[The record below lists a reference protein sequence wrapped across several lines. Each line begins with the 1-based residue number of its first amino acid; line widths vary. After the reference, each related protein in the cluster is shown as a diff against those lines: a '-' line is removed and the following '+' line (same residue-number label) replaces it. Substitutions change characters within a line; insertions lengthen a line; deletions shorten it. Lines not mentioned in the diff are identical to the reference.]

1 MTARGS
7 NGFGSTGE
15 TITSQHIVTQTPPVT
30 SDPKPESHTS
40 PQPIPF
46 TPDELDKPT
55 LHSFTDRIGDLW
67 LSNDPF
73 GPTLTMEIDVKGSHS
88 TLGLQ
93 LDDNNMIGRLY
104 LRHCEKSTPSARM
117 SKWRTNLRNSSPIRI
132 NNQPVKSINEVK
144 RLIAQART
152 DNIPKLQF
160 TFATDERVSIHP
172 EHGVPQLYFDQLNT
186 LTAYLQEMKYD
197 EQFIDLETNEPV
209 INLISKK
216 RKSNAQY
223 TRAELKKREDWPDWV
238 ASEFK
243 QLDLYEMQNMFG
255 LPVPRPKDANII
267 NLLWAYS
274 IKTDGTKKSRCVC
287 NGSPKRKG
295 TVTLAHTFA
304 ACLEQPG
311 ARTFWAVAALLGL
324 IIIGADASNAFA
336 EAPAPKAPLYV
347 VVDQQYREWWKSKGR
362 GDIPLGYVLPV
373 KHALQGHPESPR
385 LWATMIDTIIRE
397 KANLQPCTHEP
408 CLYSGYVDG
417 KKVLFLRQVD
427 DFAVACE
434 DPDVSN
440 KVIDLISAELSAPM
454 KKLGV
459 VSRYNG
465 IDVTQTEDYIKIHNS
480 TYIKKILETHEW
492 LQEPCKMPNN
502 PIPMNND
509 TSYITLLETSK
520 GPEPP
525 LQKFQLENEM
535 GFSYRQAIGEL
546 MFAMVTCR
554 PDISYPVL
562 KLSTFS
568 NDPSKEHYQAVK
580 QVMRYLRATIN
591 DGIIYWRQQPR
602 KHMMLLS
609 STPPTLFHQQNP
621 NPPRPKQNPSTL
633 IGSVDSDWASD
644 HTTRKSISGIVMYL
658 AGGGNPL
665 QNTTTRKSG
674 VELV

>member
-1 MTARGS
+1 MEPTGSDNSSQNGIAERPNRTYGDMMRTMLMGAGLDSRYWSYALVQSVFIKNRLPHSHHDFKMTPFQALTGREPNLQDLKIFGSRIIAKNPGQRRAKLDDHTSSGIFLHHTATTSINKYIDDKTDREKSTSHIDFDEAHYTTSSKPLGARALIETGYNNRYRTTPTHPIHQDNQQLKVKLLSKDAILPTKATDGSAGLDICSSESITIPPGELKLVSTDIAITCPPGTYGRLAPRSGLAMKRHIDIRAGVIDADYTGPIKVALHNIGTETQILSKHTKVAQLILEKNAPVSIIQTDTLELTARGS

-15 TITSQHIVTQTPPVT
+15 TITSQLIVTQTPPVT

-117 SKWRTNLRNSSPIRI
+117 PKWRTNLRNSSLIRI

-186 LTAYLQEMKYD
+186 LAAYLQEMKYD
-197 EQFIDLETNEPV
+197 EQFIDLETNEPI
-209 INLISKK
+209 INLLSKK

-304 ACLEQPG
+304 ACLE
-311 ARTFWAVAALLGL
+311 
-324 IIIGADASNAFA
+324 
-336 EAPAPKAPLYV
+336 
-347 VVDQQYREWWKSKGR
+347 
-362 GDIPLGYVLPV
+362 
-373 KHALQGHPESPR
+373 
-385 LWATMIDTIIRE
+385 
-397 KANLQPCTHEP
+397 
-408 CLYSGYVDG
+408 
-417 KKVLFLRQVD
+417 
-427 DFAVACE
+427 
-434 DPDVSN
+434 
-440 KVIDLISAELSAPM
+440 
-454 KKLGV
+454 
-459 VSRYNG
+459 
-465 IDVTQTEDYIKIHNS
+465 
-480 TYIKKILETHEW
+480 
-492 LQEPCKMPNN
+492 
-502 PIPMNND
+502 
-509 TSYITLLETSK
+509 
-520 GPEPP
+520 
-525 LQKFQLENEM
+525 
-535 GFSYRQAIGEL
+535 
-546 MFAMVTCR
+546 
-554 PDISYPVL
+554 
-562 KLSTFS
+562 
-568 NDPSKEHYQAVK
+568 
-580 QVMRYLRATIN
+580 
-591 DGIIYWRQQPR
+591 
-602 KHMMLLS
+602 
-609 STPPTLFHQQNP
+609 
-621 NPPRPKQNPSTL
+621 
-633 IGSVDSDWASD
+633 
-644 HTTRKSISGIVMYL
+644 
-658 AGGGNPL
+658 
-665 QNTTTRKSG
+665 
-674 VELV
+674 

>member
-1 MTARGS
+1 MVSTDIAITCPPGTYGRLAPRSGLAMKRHIDIRAGVIDADYTGPIKVALHNIGTETQILSKHTKVAQLILEKNAPVSIIQTDTLELTARGS

-15 TITSQHIVTQTPPVT
+15 TITSQLIVTQTPPVT

-117 SKWRTNLRNSSPIRI
+117 SKWRTNLRNSSLIRI

-186 LTAYLQEMKYD
+186 LAAYLQEMKYD
-197 EQFIDLETNEPV
+197 EQFIDLETNEPI
-209 INLISKK
+209 INLLSKK

-304 ACLEQPG
+304 ACLE
-311 ARTFWAVAALLGL
+311 
-324 IIIGADASNAFA
+324 
-336 EAPAPKAPLYV
+336 
-347 VVDQQYREWWKSKGR
+347 
-362 GDIPLGYVLPV
+362 
-373 KHALQGHPESPR
+373 
-385 LWATMIDTIIRE
+385 
-397 KANLQPCTHEP
+397 
-408 CLYSGYVDG
+408 
-417 KKVLFLRQVD
+417 
-427 DFAVACE
+427 
-434 DPDVSN
+434 
-440 KVIDLISAELSAPM
+440 
-454 KKLGV
+454 
-459 VSRYNG
+459 
-465 IDVTQTEDYIKIHNS
+465 
-480 TYIKKILETHEW
+480 
-492 LQEPCKMPNN
+492 
-502 PIPMNND
+502 
-509 TSYITLLETSK
+509 
-520 GPEPP
+520 
-525 LQKFQLENEM
+525 
-535 GFSYRQAIGEL
+535 
-546 MFAMVTCR
+546 
-554 PDISYPVL
+554 
-562 KLSTFS
+562 
-568 NDPSKEHYQAVK
+568 
-580 QVMRYLRATIN
+580 
-591 DGIIYWRQQPR
+591 
-602 KHMMLLS
+602 
-609 STPPTLFHQQNP
+609 
-621 NPPRPKQNPSTL
+621 
-633 IGSVDSDWASD
+633 
-644 HTTRKSISGIVMYL
+644 
-658 AGGGNPL
+658 
-665 QNTTTRKSG
+665 
-674 VELV
+674 